1 MFSGRAVTLALWS
14 GSLFSGRAAQ
24 SFSAA
29 EPLTPAFSA
38 AEPFNIYER
47 ASIFVQTRAHET
59 RQLFQYAQR
68 ARLGLYKRR
77 ARRHSLRTDTSRN
90 ALNCSETYARPESS
104 RLEEIILHSGRVF
117 AKVVCFSHGI
127 RVSSSA
133 PSSRNEMHTA
143 ISIDLP
149 LPPTPLCTYSIMYQ
163 IYKYIFFYI

>member
-1 MFSGRAVTLALWS
+1 MVEPPTWSGIYLAAEPSAMFSGRAVTLALWS

-47 ASIFVQTRAHET
+47 ASIFFKRAHM
-59 RQLFQYAQR
+59 QQYAQR

-104 RLEEIILHSGRVF
+104 RFEEIILHSGRAF
-117 AKVVCFSHGI
+117 AKVGRSNFFASVIGF
-127 RVSSSA
+127 VTVF
-133 PSSRNEMHTA
+133 PPPPP
-143 ISIDLP
+143 P
-149 LPPTPLCTYSIMYQ
+149 LGTRCTQPYL
-163 IYKYIFFYI
+163 